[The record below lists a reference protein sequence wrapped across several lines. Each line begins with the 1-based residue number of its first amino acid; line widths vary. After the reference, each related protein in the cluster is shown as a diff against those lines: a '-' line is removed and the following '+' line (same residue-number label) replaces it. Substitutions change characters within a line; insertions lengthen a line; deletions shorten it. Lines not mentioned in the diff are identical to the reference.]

1 MWKFFFFDIPSD
13 ILKNYH
19 FKVEVKVI
27 SYANLRKTM
36 DVWIYFIYKKTVK
49 KKGRYGH
56 GSFTFQYLLIVL
68 QTTCHPLGE
77 QVYGYIIN
85 KIEYSKRNRI
95 DFSEERNGKIHGK
108 IY

>member
-1 MWKFFFFDIPSD
+1 MSIKDRLWTSG
-13 ILKNYH
+13 Y
-19 FKVEVKVI
+19 I
-27 SYANLRKTM
+27 S
-36 DVWIYFIYKKTVK
+36 FIKKTVK
-49 KKGRYGH
+49 KKRRYGH

-95 DFSEERNGKIHGK
+95 DFSEERKGKIHGK
-108 IY
+108 MYEIITWLNN